1 MENTA
6 TMKRTFCNKSAPGTF
21 PDRNCKGNINEQ
33 MKPQIFTTFLISAL
47 SFVRG
52 DDGWSFN
59 LTPSSADVKK
69 LIKSLSADSEWTVA
83 IEV

>member
-1 MENTA
+1 M
-6 TMKRTFCNKSAPGTF
+6 M
-21 PDRNCKGNINEQ
+21 
-33 MKPQIFTTFLISAL
+33 PQIFTTFLISAL

-52 DDGWSFN
+52 DGGWSFN